1 MMKKLIK
8 FVTFKKREQS
18 KWELTYILREEFL
31 FLFEKK
37 KKKLHRDDGFY
48 EEEKIWVILGLCI
61 RAIILGCFQK

>member
-1 MMKKLIK
+1 MKKLIK

-37 KKKLHRDDGFY
+37 KKNCIEMMVSMKKKKF
-48 EEEKIWVILGLCI
+48 GLYWAC
-61 RAIILGCFQK
+61 ALELLF